1 MMWLW
6 KKRPQE
12 HMIFQTRSR
21 SELSQ
26 ATNRLIQAKI
36 QFTIRTVKS
45 GYPSFT
51 TINVRPTDFYVA
63 KQALGKELSK
73 RRAPSDQLQ

>member
-1 MMWLW
+1 MWLW
-6 KKRPQE
+6 KRKPKEQ
-12 HMIFQTRSR
+12 ILFQTRNR
-21 SELSQ
+21 RELSQ

-51 TINVRPTDFYVA
+51 TINVRPTDFNVA
-63 KQALGKELSK
+63 RQALGKELYK
-73 RRAPSDQLQ
+73 RRSPSDQLQ